1 MKYCEKT
8 IRNKARNIGFI
19 IRKGYVR
26 TMAMPSVVV
35 DTVSG
40 YTIYN
45 SEGTYMI
52 HGYNELYYNLLTL
65 EEVEQFLREEYEAR
79 ELAF

>member
-1 MKYCEKT
+1 MQYSERT
-8 IRNKARNIGFI
+8 LRNRARNIGYI
-19 IRKGYVR
+19 VRKGFVR
-26 TMAMPSVVV
+26 TKAIPSTVV

-52 HGYNELYYNLLTL
+52 HGYNELYFNLLTL

>member
-1 MKYCEKT
+1 MRYTEST
-8 IRNKARNIGFI
+8 IRNKARNIGYI
-19 IRKGYVR
+19 VRKGYVR
-26 TMAMPSVVV
+26 TLAKPSVAV

-52 HGYNELYYNLLTL
+52 HGYNELYFNLLTL
-65 EEVEQFLREEYEAR
+65 EDVEQFLREEYEAR
-79 ELAF
+79 ELVF

>member
-1 MKYCEKT
+1 MKYSEST
-8 IRNKARNIGFI
+8 IRNKARNIGFVV
-19 IRKGYVR
+19 RKGYVR
-26 TMAMPSVVV
+26 TMAIPSVAV

-52 HGYNELYYNLLTL
+52 HGYNELYFNLLTL
-65 EEVEQFLREEYEAR
+65 EDVEQFLREEYEAR